1 MKKSMYKTKEEMPLF
16 LTVMDVA
23 NLLGISRA
31 SAYELVRQENFPKL
45 KIVQGR
51 TIIPRDRLLE
61 WLDEQTRYDRIQPAK
76 YRVENKQEKEY
87 ALRKQRYSVHNS
99 WQRQLF
105 QGIQRFLTPQKSV
118 GCRKG
123 YCVNLCVAESEKS
136 SFIRKN
142 SGLCYAL
149 RKYFKEKHLKNLSK
163 KLFWLIEN
171 FQQKTLDIFSNVW
184 YVVVAKNK
192 NEGGK

>member
-61 WLDEQTRYDRIQPAK
+61 WLDEQTRYD
-76 YRVENKQEKEY
+76 
-87 ALRKQRYSVHNS
+87 
-99 WQRQLF
+99 
-105 QGIQRFLTPQKSV
+105 
-118 GCRKG
+118 
-123 YCVNLCVAESEKS
+123 
-136 SFIRKN
+136 
-142 SGLCYAL
+142 GL
-149 RKYFKEKHLKNLSK
+149 
-163 KLFWLIEN
+163 
-171 FQQKTLDIFSNVW
+171 
-184 YVVVAKNK
+184 
-192 NEGGK
+192 